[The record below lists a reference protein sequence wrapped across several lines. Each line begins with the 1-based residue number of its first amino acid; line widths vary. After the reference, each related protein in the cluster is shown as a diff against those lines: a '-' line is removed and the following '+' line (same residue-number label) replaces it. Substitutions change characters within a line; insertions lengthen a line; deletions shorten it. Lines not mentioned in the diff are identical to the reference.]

1 MKITVVG
8 GANVDITGMSAAP
21 LRERDSNPA
30 KVHLS
35 GGGVAR
41 NIACNLVRLG
51 AEVTFISA
59 IGDDGFGTLLRESMA
74 ESGLDDSAL
83 IVRKGLT
90 TGLYLVLLEPT
101 GEMFVAVNDMTA
113 VESLGPADMETRER
127 TIAASDLV
135 VVDANLPAETLKVL
149 ARIAASSRVPL
160 MADAVSVSKAERL
173 MPLVPDLALLK
184 TNRAEAAVLAGFPLD
199 TDEALRE
206 GCRTL
211 LDRGTGQVYIT
222 LGKQGSCCASG
233 SDTGFFRQPAIP
245 AKLVNVNG
253 AGDAFA
259 AGAAYRFCK
268 ADSRICPALPV
279 TPVEENAVFGAA
291 CAALTVESNDGISKA
306 LTLEKALE
314 RAAQYQA

>member
-1 MKITVVG
+1 MKITVIG
-8 GANVDITGMSAAP
+8 GANVDITGMSAEP

-41 NIACNLVRLG
+41 NIACNLAHLG
-51 AEVTFISA
+51 AEVTFVSA
-59 IGDDGFGTLLRESMA
+59 IGDDRFGKLLRESLA

-83 IVRKGLT
+83 IVRKGLA

-101 GEMFVAVNDMTA
+101 GEMFIAVNDMTA
-113 VESLGPADMETRER
+113 VESLRPADMEALGETV
-127 TIAASDLV
+127 AVSDLV
-135 VVDANLPAETLKVL
+135 VVDANLPVETLKAL
-149 ARIAASSRVPL
+149 ARVAVSRGVPL
-160 MADAVSVSKAERL
+160 MADAVSVSKAGRL
-173 MPLVPDLALLK
+173 LPLLPNLALLK
-184 TNRAEAAVLAGFPLD
+184 ANRAEAAALAGFSVD
-199 TDEALRE
+199 TDEALEE
-206 GCRTL
+206 GCRAL
-211 LDRGTGQVYIT
+211 LNKGTGQVYIT
-222 LGKQGSCCASG
+222 LGERGSCCAG
-233 SDTGFFRQPAIP
+233 PDGGFFKQPRLS

-268 ADSRICPALPV
+268 ADYRSRPGLTV

-291 CAALTVESNDGISKA
+291 CAALTVESNNGVSRT

-314 RAAQYQA
+314 RAARYQA